1 MPFPGGW
8 GHWRPLI
15 GGPGCNTAVVSY
27 ELDPATVVQEG
38 DVWVLAV
45 NRNQNLL
52 GKTMLV
58 LRRPCSAVIDID
70 QTEWS
75 LLQAEIVRVT
85 SGLRSLFQPD
95 QFNYA
100 FLMNVD
106 AEVHLHVIP
115 RYATPRTWRG
125 REFTDASWGRP
136 FGTDQVALPSE
147 DLAALAADLRAA
159 LTESV

>member
-1 MPFPGGW
+1 MGPGW
-8 GHWRPLI
+8 PLT
-15 GGPGCNTAVVSY
+15 GRLGCNTAIVSY
-27 ELDPATVVQEG
+27 ELDPATVVEDG

-58 LRRPCSAVIDID
+58 LRRPCSAVVDLD

-75 LLQAEIVRVT
+75 LLHTEVVRVT

-106 AEVHLHVIP
+106 AQVHLHVIP
-115 RYATPRTWRG
+115 RYAALRTWRG
-125 REFTDASWGRP
+125 REFTDVNWGRP
-136 FGTDQVALPSE
+136 FGTDQAALPSE
-147 DLAALAADLRAA
+147 DLTALAADLRAA
-159 LTESV
+159 LTGSV